1 MRVTVCICLL
11 VFAALRLMGQS
22 SPVFRHFTSEDGLPG
37 SQVYQV
43 LSDSAGVIW
52 LATDHGL
59 VSYNG
64 YEFRT
69 WSTREDLIDNT
80 VFKLQFDKA
89 GVLWMQTFSG
99 QLFYLKDQKILPY
112 RFNHVIQQ
120 QAGRSIPQGFFVDD
134 QQNVYFSSTGLKE
147 LKIDA
152 QGRVSVMCVFGNIG
166 KDGYIALHEIKEGVF
181 VSSSNNAMPVFS
193 NLYLLYTSPQGD
205 RDTLVVPHGESCRLS
220 AVRRRNGDLL
230 ISVGFYIYKFEKGQL
245 VECGQLSSLSNHMFE
260 SRDNT
265 VWLAT
270 FNGLVQLKESN
281 AYFSG
286 EVFLPEAFISWMGED
301 FEGALWATS
310 INHGVYSLTNNQV
323 KYFSVEKLPQQEPL
337 SLCKGKEGILVNFWN
352 GYLMQVSN
360 DRLSFFWKFPGS
372 DFVSSL
378 LYDSTGD
385 RLFVAKAKPGYLQKG
400 AFYPLHSSHD
410 FALKGRLLAIGNGDY
425 INATATGLYWFN
437 QEGFLRKRILP
448 FRANDLC
455 YGKDS
460 IVVFAGSDGVY
471 RLDQQNDSLHRMYPE
486 LQNKRVQ
493 TLAWSEGV
501 MVTAIRGEGL
511 WIEYNG
517 KWFVLNEERGLTSN
531 FINRLIID
539 KGKCWC
545 SSFDGISR
553 FDLSGV
559 KNGLFNVVNYNNIN
573 CLPENEVNDILI
585 ADDTIWVA
593 SKNAISF
600 FPVNLD
606 PRIKLMPQLMISG
619 VTVNNKIVSMLRP
632 LELEP
637 NENNISVSFLGV
649 SPSSSGAILY
659 RYLLISD
666 RDTFESFTTNRQVDF
681 PALGDGRYTFQ
692 VFAKNVHGVW
702 TNSPV
707 SFSFKVKSPLWKR
720 WWMIGLGLIVVSSA
734 VYLLLRFRVQK
745 VRREQEW
752 KSGLERQ
759 LLVLE
764 SKALRSQM
772 NPHFIFNVMNSIQD
786 FILKNDMKSAQKY
799 LTKFARLVRMILDNS
814 VQSEVLLDEEL
825 KANRL
830 YIELEQQRFN
840 RKFDFDFEIEE
851 GLEDSGIRIP
861 SMLIQPFLENAV
873 KHGISHLEGQGYL
886 RLSVKKN
893 EADLLIEIQDNGV
906 GRKAAAE
913 WNAMH
918 QKDHHS
924 MGSMLTEK
932 RVEILNAT
940 LHAGIRLEVEDLM
953 SQDGRP
959 AGTLVRM
966 VFPTLVGD

>member
-1 MRVTVCICLL
+1 MRIVVCICLL
-11 VFAALRLMGQS
+11 VLSALMVVGQS
-22 SPVFRHFTSEDGLPG
+22 TPVFRHFTTEEGLPG

-43 LSDSAGVIW
+43 LPDSAGVLW
-52 LATDHGL
+52 FATDHGL

-64 YEFRT
+64 YEFKT
-69 WSTREDLIDNT
+69 WSTSEGLLDNT
-80 VFKLQFDKA
+80 VFKLQYDRF

-99 QLFYLKDQKILPY
+99 QLFYMKDFKILPY
-112 RFNHVIQQ
+112 RFNHVILQQ
-120 QAGRSIPQGFFVDD
+120 SGRSIPQSFFVDE

-147 LKIDA
+147 VKIDTS
-152 QGRVSVMCVFGNIG
+152 GNFSVMCVFGNIG
-166 KDGYIALHEIKEGVF
+166 NDGYIALHEVKQGVF
-181 VSSSNNAMPVFS
+181 ISSSNNAMPVFN
-193 NLYLLYTSPQGD
+193 NLYLLYTSPEGR
-205 RDTLVVPHGESCRLS
+205 RDTLLVPHGESCRLT

-230 ISVGFYIYKFEKGQL
+230 ISVGYYIYKYEQGKL
-245 VECGQLSSLSNHMFE
+245 VECGKLNSLSNHIFE
-260 SRDNT
+260 SSDET

-270 FNGLVQLKESN
+270 FNGLAQLKESN
-281 AYFSG
+281 GYFTG
-286 EVFLPEAFISWMGED
+286 EVFLPEAFISWMNED

-310 INHGVYSLTNNQV
+310 INHGVYSLTNDQV
-323 KYFSVEKLPQQEPL
+323 KYFSVEKSPQQEPL
-337 SLCKGKEGILVNFWN
+337 SLCIGKNGMLISFWN
-352 GYLMQVSN
+352 GYVMQVSD
-360 DRLSFFWKFPGS
+360 DRLNYYWKFPGS

-378 LYDSTGD
+378 LYDFNGD
-385 RLFVAKAKPGYLQKG
+385 RLFIAKAEPGYLKDG

-437 QEGFLRKRILP
+437 QQGFLRKRILP

-460 IVVFAGSDGVY
+460 VVVFAGSDGVY
-471 RLDQQNDSLHRMYPE
+471 RLDERNDSLHRIYPE
-486 LQNKRVQ
+486 LKNKRVQ
-493 TLAWSEGV
+493 TLAWADGV
-501 MVTAIRGEGL
+501 MVMAVRGEGL
-511 WIEYNG
+511 WIESNG
-517 KWFVLNEERGLTSN
+517 KCFVLNEDRGLTSN
-531 FINRLIID
+531 FINRLIIH

-559 KNGLFNVVNYNNIN
+559 NNGFFNVVNYNNIN

-585 ADDTIWVA
+585 AEDTMWVA

-606 PRIKLMPQLMISG
+606 PRIKLKPRLMISG
-619 VTVNNKIVSMLRP
+619 VTVNNKIVSVLRP

-637 NENNISVSFLGV
+637 DENNISVSFLGI
-649 SPSSSGAILY
+649 SPSSSGSILY

-692 VFAKNVHGVW
+692 VFAKNIHGVW
-702 TNSPV
+702 TDSPV
-707 SFSFKVKSPLWKR
+707 SFSFWVKAPLWKR
-720 WWMIGLGLIVVSSA
+720 WWVIGLGLVIVSSA
-734 VYLLLRFRVQK
+734 VYLFLRYRVQN

-830 YIELEQQRFN
+830 YVELEQQRFN
-840 RKFDFDFEIEE
+840 SKFDFDFEIEE

-861 SMLIQPFLENAV
+861 SMLIQPYLENAV
-873 KHGISHLEGQGYL
+873 KHGISHLEGKGYL
-886 RLSVKKN
+886 RLSVKKSD
-893 EADLLIEIQDNGV
+893 ADLMIEIEDNGV

-913 WNAMH
+913 WNALH

-932 RVEILNAT
+932 RVEILNTT
-940 LHAGIRLEVEDLM
+940 LHTGIRIEVKDLI
-953 SQDGRP
+953 SSEGRP
-959 AGTLVRM
+959 SGTLVRM
-966 VFPTLVGD
+966 VFPALAGD

>member
-1 MRVTVCICLL
+1 MRVYVCICLL
-11 VFAALRLMGQS
+11 VLAALRVVGQS

-43 LSDSAGVIW
+43 LSDSAGVLW
-52 LATDHGL
+52 FATDHGL

-64 YEFRT
+64 YEFKT
-69 WSTREDLIDNT
+69 WSTSEGLLDNT
-80 VFKLQFDKA
+80 VFKLQFDRQ

-99 QLFYLKDQKILPY
+99 QLFCMKDHKILPY
-112 RFNHVIQQ
+112 RFNHVILQQ
-120 QAGRSIPQGFFVDD
+120 SGRSIPQSFFVDD

-147 LKIDA
+147 LKIDST
-152 QGRVSVMCVFGNIG
+152 GRVSIICEFGNIG
-166 KDGYIALHEIKEGVF
+166 NDGYIALHEIKEGVF
-181 VSSSNNAMPVFS
+181 VSSSNNVLPVL
-193 NLYLLYTSPQGD
+193 NKLYLLYTSPGGEKE
-205 RDTLVVPHGESCRLS
+205 TLLVPHGESCRLT
-220 AVRRRNGDLL
+220 AVRRRNGDL
-230 ISVGFYIYKFEKGQL
+230 IIAQL
-245 VECGQLSSLSNHMFE
+245 EEADG
-260 SRDNT
+260 
-265 VWLAT
+265 
-270 FNGLVQLKESN
+270 
-281 AYFSG
+281 YFTG
-286 EVFLPEAFISWMGED
+286 EVFLPEAFISWMNED

-323 KYFSVEKLPQQEPL
+323 KYFSFDKSPQQEPL
-337 SLCKGKEGILVNFWN
+337 SLCRGKNGMLVSFWN
-352 GYLMQVSN
+352 GYVMQVAD
-360 DRLSFFWKFPGS
+360 DRLSYYWKFPGS

-378 LYDSTGD
+378 FYDFEGD
-385 RLFVAKAKPGYLQKG
+385 RLFIAKAEPGYLKDG

-425 INATATGLYWFN
+425 VNATATGLYWFN
-437 QEGFLRKRILP
+437 QKGFLRKRILP

-460 IVVFAGSDGVY
+460 VVVFAGSDGVY
-471 RLDQQNDSLHRMYPE
+471 RLDERNDSLHSIYPE
-486 LQNKRVQ
+486 LKNKRVQ
-493 TLAWSEGV
+493 TLAWADGV
-501 MVTAIRGEGL
+501 MVMAVRGEGL
-511 WIEYNG
+511 WIESNG

-559 KNGLFNVVNYNNIN
+559 SNGFFNVVNYNNIN

-585 ADDTIWVA
+585 ADDTMWVA

-606 PRIKLMPQLMISG
+606 PRIKLKPQLMISG
-619 VTVNNKIVSMLRP
+619 VTVNNKIVSVLRP

-637 NENNISVSFLGV
+637 DENNISVSFLGV

-702 TNSPV
+702 TDSPV
-707 SFSFKVKSPLWKR
+707 SFSFKVKAPLWKR
-720 WWMIGLGLIVVSSA
+720 WWIIGLGLIIISSA

-830 YIELEQQRFN
+830 YVELEQQRFN
-840 RKFDFDFEIEE
+840 NKFEFDFEIEA

-873 KHGISHLEGQGYL
+873 KHGISHLEGKGYL

-893 EADLLIEIQDNGV
+893 GTDLMIEIEDNGV

-913 WNAMH
+913 WNALH
-918 QKDHHS
+918 QQDHHS
-924 MGSMLTEK
+924 MGSVLTEK

-940 LHAGIRLEVEDLM
+940 LHAGIRLEVKDLI
-953 SQDGRP
+953 SAEGRP
-959 AGTLVRM
+959 SGTLVRM
-966 VFPTLVGD
+966 VFPTLAGD

>member
-1 MRVTVCICLL
+1 M
-11 VFAALRLMGQS
+11 
-22 SPVFRHFTSEDGLPG
+22 
-37 SQVYQV
+37 
-43 LSDSAGVIW
+43 
-52 LATDHGL
+52 
-59 VSYNG
+59 
-64 YEFRT
+64 
-69 WSTREDLIDNT
+69 
-80 VFKLQFDKA
+80 
-89 GVLWMQTFSG
+89 
-99 QLFYLKDQKILPY
+99 
-112 RFNHVIQQ
+112 
-120 QAGRSIPQGFFVDD
+120 
-134 QQNVYFSSTGLKE
+134 
-147 LKIDA
+147 
-152 QGRVSVMCVFGNIG
+152 
-166 KDGYIALHEIKEGVF
+166 
-181 VSSSNNAMPVFS
+181 
-193 NLYLLYTSPQGD
+193 
-205 RDTLVVPHGESCRLS
+205 DTLLVPHGESCRLT

-230 ISVGFYIYKFEKGQL
+230 VTVGYYIYRYENAQL
-245 VECGQLSSLSNHMFE
+245 VQCGKLNSLSNHIFE
-260 SRDNT
+260 SSDNT

-270 FNGLVQLKESN
+270 FNGLVQLKERQEQ
-281 AYFSG
+281 FVG
-286 EVFLPEAFISWMGED
+286 EVFLPETFVSWMNED
-301 FEGALWATS
+301 IEGALWVTS
-310 INHGVYSLTNNQV
+310 INHGVYSLSNNQV
-323 KYFSVEKLPQQEPL
+323 KYFSVGKLPQQEPL
-337 SLCKGKEGILVNFWN
+337 SLCKGKNGMLVSFWN
-352 GYLMQVSN
+352 GYLMQIAD
-360 DRLSFFWKFPGS
+360 DRLSFYWKFPGS

-378 LYDSTGD
+378 FYDSAED
-385 RLFVAKAKPGYLQKG
+385 RLFVAKAEPGYLKNG
-400 AFYPLHSSHD
+400 TFYPLHRSHD
-410 FALKGRLLAIGNGDY
+410 FALKGRMLSIGNGEY
-425 INATATGLYWFN
+425 VNTTATGLYWFN
-437 QEGFLRKRILP
+437 QYGFLRKRILP

-460 IVVFAGSDGVY
+460 VVVFAGSDGVY
-471 RLDQQNDSLHRMYPE
+471 RLDEKNDSLHRLYPE
-486 LQNKRVQ
+486 LKNKRVQ
-493 TLAWSEGV
+493 TLAWSDGV
-501 MVTAIRGEGL
+501 MVMAVRGEGL
-511 WIEYNG
+511 WIESNG
-517 KWFVLNEERGLTSN
+517 KWFILNEDQGLISN
-531 FINRLIID
+531 FINRLIIE

-559 KNGLFNVVNYNNIN
+559 KNGLFDVINYNNIN

-585 ADDTIWVA
+585 SEDTMWVA
-593 SKNAISF
+593 SKNTICF

-606 PRIKLMPQLMISG
+606 PRIKLKPQLMISR
-619 VTVNNKIVSMLRP
+619 VTVNNKIVSVTRS

-637 NENNISVSFLGV
+637 DENNVSVSFLGV
-649 SPSSSGAILY
+649 SPSSNGAILY
-659 RYLLISD
+659 RYLFISN

-681 PALGDGRYTFQ
+681 PALGDGQYTFQ
-692 VFAKNVHGVW
+692 VFAKNLHGVW
-702 TNSPV
+702 TTSPV
-707 SFSFKVKSPLWKR
+707 SFSFKVKAPLWKR
-720 WWMIGLGLIVVSSA
+720 WWIIALGVIVVSSA
-734 VYLLLRFRVQK
+734 VYLLMRYRVQN
-745 VRREQEW
+745 VRKEQEW

-830 YIELEQQRFN
+830 YVELEQQRFN

-940 LHAGIRLEVEDLM
+940 LHTGIRLEVEDLM

-959 AGTLVRM
+959 SGTLVRM